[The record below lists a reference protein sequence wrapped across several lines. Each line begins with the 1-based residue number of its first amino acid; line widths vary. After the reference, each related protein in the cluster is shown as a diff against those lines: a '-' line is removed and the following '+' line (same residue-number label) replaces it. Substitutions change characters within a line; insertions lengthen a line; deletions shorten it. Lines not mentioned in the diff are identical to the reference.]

1 MSLEV
6 SQNSQENTKL
16 TFCLKMCLEKL
27 SLYCY
32 IRMTVFCVSNYM
44 KSVQMRSFFWSIFS
58 PFFHGVSLYSV
69 RMRENTDQK
78 KIRIWTLFMRWHFI
92 GNAVTK
98 HQRTYRYALV
108 LQTPYIDPKYL
119 AIKYF
124 NAYFDGNELLF
135 PFLYFTEQPPVSIK
149 TKAFIRRN
157 VWFTPS
163 NRIYL
168 LQNYFSNYVYL
179 KDMYITLTG
188 ISKLHGHLH

>member
-1 MSLEV
+1 MS
-6 SQNSQENTKL
+6 TH
-16 TFCLKMCLEKL
+16 EK
-27 SLYCY
+27 CPN
-32 IRMTVFCVSNYM
+32 VE
-44 KSVQMRSFFWSIFS
+44 FFLVCIF

-135 PFLYFTEQPPVSIK
+135 PFLYFTEQPSVSIK

-157 VWFTPS
+157 FWFTPS

-168 LQNYFSNYVYL
+168 LQNCFSNYVYL
-179 KDMYITLTG
+179 KDMYLSLKGIGKILFVSVLRILLICKTLNFTATFTNK
-188 ISKLHGHLH
+188 IKVS